1 MEMARS
7 VGHSQISSISS
18 LIADSSSS
26 RVFAGFFKLNLS
38 ARNGTTAFGYPRE
51 RMSLNSGREPL
62 AIRYRRRTQ
71 TAGDGPWSQR
81 LGRDNVPSACLTAAA
96 PVYCILP
103 SVMFAGVGMDE
114 EFYRQQA
121 LRVRDLAGKADP
133 FTRRRLL
140 DLADRYDAKG
150 GAPSLAS
157 RAIERP
163 LPLPRANSSAVHRP
177 SGEA

>member
-1 MEMARS
+1 
-7 VGHSQISSISS
+7 
-18 LIADSSSS
+18 
-26 RVFAGFFKLNLS
+26 
-38 ARNGTTAFGYPRE
+38 
-51 RMSLNSGREPL
+51 
-62 AIRYRRRTQ
+62 
-71 TAGDGPWSQR
+71 
-81 LGRDNVPSACLTAAA
+81 
-96 PVYCILP
+96 
-103 SVMFAGVGMDE
+103 MFAGVGMDE

-163 LPLPRANSSAVHRP
+163 LPLPRANQSIDRPVRHEEAPARRDRVQSLQRDRLSAGASAGARSQNL
-177 SGEA
+177 SGAMPKVRRQRSGDRARMTARFLVIQL